1 MNAAVY
7 EMAPDIPAKLR
18 ARGDEILGHG
28 LTNSDEQGHLAEDR
42 ERALIA
48 EATAAIERHEGA
60 RPVGWMSPW
69 LSNSAVTMDLLQEAG
84 YRYVMDWTMDDQPV
98 WLRTRKGRI
107 LSIPY
112 PIEVN
117 DTRGVIWYH
126 HTAQEF
132 ADMITDQFDEML
144 AQSARQPLV
153 CPISLH
159 PFVFGRPYRIRRLR
173 RALQHIL
180 GHGDR
185 VQEDPMKIGVVLP
198 QTEIGNDPGAIK
210 AYAEAVEEMGFT
222 HILVFD
228 HVLGANPERP
238 GGWKGPYTYRH
249 AFHEPF
255 VLFGFLAAAT
265 RRVGLVT
272 GIIIL
277 PQRQTALV
285 AKQAAA
291 VDVLSGGRLRLGVGV
306 GWNPVEFEALG
317 EDFHTRGRR
326 VEEQV
331 EVMRALW
338 TKELITFAG
347 QHHRITDAG
356 LNPLPVQRPIP
367 VWMGGESEVVQ
378 RRMARVADGWMPHF
392 RPGAASQEIVD
403 RMHGMIREAGRD
415 PKAFGIEGRMT
426 LSQIPPAEWGKEL
439 QGWQA
444 MKGVTHLCVNTGG
457 MGLKTPADHV
467 QTLRRFREAVGLK

>member
-1 MNAAVY
+1 MLPTHGRYDYSSITTRPDYSWPGGRRLAVYLALNIEAFGFGVGKGAAIAPPDQAQSHSVYSWRDYGNRVGIWRLFELLDELGLPAEAQMNAAVY
-7 EMAPDIPAKLR
+7 EIAPDIPAKLR

-60 RPVGWMSPW
+60 PPVGWMSPW

-185 VQEDPMKIGVVLP
+185 VWITRPRDICAHIESLP
-198 QTEIGNDPGAIK
+198 AGTVPG
-210 AYAEAVEEMGFT
+210 
-222 HILVFD
+222 
-228 HVLGANPERP
+228 
-238 GGWKGPYTYRH
+238 
-249 AFHEPF
+249 
-255 VLFGFLAAAT
+255 T
-265 RRVGLVT
+265 RR
-272 GIIIL
+272 
-277 PQRQTALV
+277 
-285 AKQAAA
+285 
-291 VDVLSGGRLRLGVGV
+291 
-306 GWNPVEFEALG
+306 
-317 EDFHTRGRR
+317 
-326 VEEQV
+326 
-331 EVMRALW
+331 
-338 TKELITFAG
+338 
-347 QHHRITDAG
+347 
-356 LNPLPVQRPIP
+356 
-367 VWMGGESEVVQ
+367 
-378 RRMARVADGWMPHF
+378 
-392 RPGAASQEIVD
+392 
-403 RMHGMIREAGRD
+403 
-415 PKAFGIEGRMT
+415 
-426 LSQIPPAEWGKEL
+426 
-439 QGWQA
+439 
-444 MKGVTHLCVNTGG
+444 
-457 MGLKTPADHV
+457 TP
-467 QTLRRFREAVGLK
+467 